1 MSEGAGAARRR
12 LSNFHR
18 SLVNRCQHI
27 LNNCN
32 SRYLRELYDMDFDSN
47 ALAWRIRVRAAA
59 VNPKTKDIDQ
69 RKEFLGS
76 RVRCVSRFA
85 QLR

>member
-1 MSEGAGAARRR
+1 
-12 LSNFHR
+12 
-18 SLVNRCQHI
+18 
-27 LNNCN
+27 
-32 SRYLRELYDMDFDSN
+32 MDFDSN

-59 VNPKTKDIDQ
+59 VDPKTKDIDQ